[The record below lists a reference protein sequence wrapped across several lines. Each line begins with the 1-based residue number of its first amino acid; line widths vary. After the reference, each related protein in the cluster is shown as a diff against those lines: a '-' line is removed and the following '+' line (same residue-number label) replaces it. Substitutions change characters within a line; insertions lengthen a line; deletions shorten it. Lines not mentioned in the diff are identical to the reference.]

1 MNKFKQENIF
11 SLKNKNIL
19 ILGGMGLIG
28 LNFADSLSA
37 FGAKVFILD
46 IKKSPNFKKS
56 NNISYIKCDVTSES
70 SLNKAFSEILKKKIK
85 IHTLIYNVYS
95 KPKDYYKKFENYK
108 YKTWNEVVKA
118 NLSGAFLSSQIA
130 IKYFKKENIVQ
141 LFNWLMV
148 IQEEEMRY
156 FQEHNPSNHSNSKKR
171 NRINR

>member
-28 LNFADSLSA
+28 LNFADSLSL

-70 SLNKAFSEILKKKIK
+70 SLNKAFSEILKKK
-85 IHTLIYNVYS
+85 N
-95 KPKDYYKKFENYK
+95 KDSY
-108 YKTWNEVVKA
+108 V
-118 NLSGAFLSSQIA
+118 
-130 IKYFKKENIVQ
+130 NI
-141 LFNWLMV
+141 
-148 IQEEEMRY
+148 
-156 FQEHNPSNHSNSKKR
+156 
-171 NRINR
+171 